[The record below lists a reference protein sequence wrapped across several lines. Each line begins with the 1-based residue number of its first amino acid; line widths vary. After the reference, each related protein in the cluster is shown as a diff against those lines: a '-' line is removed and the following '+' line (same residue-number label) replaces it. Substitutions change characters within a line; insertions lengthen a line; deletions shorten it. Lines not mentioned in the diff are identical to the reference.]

1 MIGLDN
7 TPIDMAAVRQYHRD
21 RAAKRQ
27 LQVETERL
35 LWLTRVRTA
44 TMQLAPSHPG
54 IAQVYLFGSLMQ
66 PGRFRIDSD
75 LDVAVVSRSVEAE
88 SEFWRAMEQS
98 LRRDVDLRPYTG
110 AIVDAVTW
118 FGEKVYE
125 RESDGVEGR

>member
-66 PGRFRIDSD
+66 PGRFRSESD
-75 LDVAVVSRSVEAE
+75 IDVAVLGPSVEAE
-88 SEFWRAMEQS
+88 SAFWQALEQA
-98 LRRDVDLRPYTG
+98 LQRNVDVRPYTG

-118 FGEKVYE
+118 FGEQVYE
-125 RESDGVEGR
+125 RKSDHSQ